1 MKKIARF
8 LFDTWYGALAA
19 CAVSATG
26 LLAGTLFV
34 VWTAGVV
41 AAVVFGVLLLLSGV
55 VLAAAFVRSLVKKA
69 WGRAAAQ
76 LLLGLGGAVGF
87 YFAWVVAAFSAA
99 YVGFELGWQPPWK
112 GAEEK
117 NGVVPFEVEYQR
129 APAMSAEYFRRVAF
143 ASGRRARIAMDGG
156 GHAALSVYALEDGTH
171 ALMDSAG
178 LLFRVDAAAE
188 TVDQESG
195 GRWFRLPDGTEE
207 VRSWGTSGVTVVLEN
222 GEEQAC
228 KDGVPVGTSLDG
240 RRLVGKFV
248 PFGKFERE
256 AEDLLAP
263 EP

>member
-1 MKKIARF
+1 MKRIGKF

-19 CAVSATG
+19 CAVSAAG
-26 LLAGTLFV
+26 GVAGTVFG
-34 VWTAGVV
+34 VWTAGVI
-41 AAVVFGVLLLLSGV
+41 AAVVCGGLLLLSG
-55 VLAAAFVRSLVKKA
+55 LALAVSFVRSLVKRA
-69 WGRAAAQ
+69 WWRAAAQ
-76 LLLGLGGAVGF
+76 LVLGLGGAVGF
-87 YFAWVVAAFSAA
+87 YFAWVVAAFSAV

-129 APAMSAEYFRRVAF
+129 APALSAEYFRRVAF
-143 ASGRRARIAMDGG
+143 ASGKRTRIAMDPG

-222 GEEQAC
+222 GEEQAS
-228 KDGVPVGTSLDG
+228 KDGVPVGKGLDG
-240 RRLVGKFV
+240 RRLLGKFV
-248 PFGKFERE
+248 PNGRFMAE
-256 AEDLLAP
+256 AEDRLTDN
-263 EP
+263 